1 MSVPDNF
8 LLTFFTVAITRLLD
22 IDETT
27 LKRADNDDVGDTLLT
42 DCRRCVLDQQYAI
55 LLETSETYGRKKQ
68 LQNNGSHSIT
78 ISVNQVQ
85 ERLSQLKHESNLS
98 HGLKIAM
105 EDMDDAARI
114 AICKLILHAEDEQQQ
129 QQSCHDKGDGGE
141 ERTMK
146 PSSSSS
152 GRKLQDE
159 GRLDRNKLME
169 YFGLC
174 QASLKLDCVVKFMAG
189 ETTSLFERKSNDN
202 NINNNDYKTAA
213 TVTTIMFPQS
223 RHEYVQQLLAKSMG
237 WDPGFVTS
245 ELRQIFVEKN
255 KNSVDDD
262 DDDGDEYYNKEVVL
276 LFQQLVEKIMVAVRL
291 ASLRIN
297 KSQQDSKLL
306 NDLDKGGNTRVV
318 SVQYSE
324 FEISSDGT
332 KKKSK
337 TNAPEQIS
345 QEERIDDES
354 ITEEEKKR
362 QLRLASEAAMLQQTI
377 LGKLYNMDEHQRN
390 NELKEAEE
398 VSNEFMKQVMELS
411 PGQERIDFLRR
422 VDPVTS
428 TQLAIHKLWNGVL
441 KANDGKPPQTVAA
454 PKTTGV

>member
-1 MSVPDNF
+1 M
-8 LLTFFTVAITRLLD
+8 
-22 IDETT
+22 
-27 LKRADNDDVGDTLLT
+27 G
-42 DCRRCVLDQQYAI
+42 
-55 LLETSETYGRKKQ
+55 
-68 LQNNGSHSIT
+68 
-78 ISVNQVQ
+78 
-85 ERLSQLKHESNLS
+85 
-98 HGLKIAM
+98 
-105 EDMDDAARI
+105 
-114 AICKLILHAEDEQQQ
+114 LHAEDEQQQQQQQ
-129 QQSCHDKGDGGE
+129 QQSCHDKGDEGE

-146 PSSSSS
+146 SSSR
-152 GRKLQDE
+152 RKLQDE
-159 GRLDRNKLME
+159 GHLDRNKLME

-174 QASLKLDCVVKFMAG
+174 QASLKLECVVKFMAG

-202 NINNNDYKTAA
+202 NNNNNDYKTAA

-237 WDPGFVTS
+237 WDPDFVTS

-262 DDDGDEYYNKEVVL
+262 DDDEYYNKEVVL
-276 LFQQLVEKIMVAVRL
+276 LFQQLVEQIMDAVRL

-345 QEERIDDES
+345 QEERIDDDS

-441 KANDGKPPQTVAA
+441 KANGGKPPQTEAA
-454 PKTTGV
+454 TKTTGV

>member
-8 LLTFFTVAITRLLD
+8 LLTFFTVATTRLLD

-27 LKRADNDDVGDTLLT
+27 LKGAENDDVGDTLLT
-42 DCRRCVLDQQYAI
+42 DYRRCVLDQQYAV
-55 LLETSETYGRKKQ
+55 LLETSEIYQKQ
-68 LQNNGSHSIT
+68 NQQHNNGSNSIT
-78 ISVNQVQ
+78 LSVNQVQ
-85 ERLSQLKHESNLS
+85 ERLSQLKHEPNLS
-98 HGLKIAM
+98 HELKMAM
-105 EDMDDAARI
+105 EDMNDAARI

-129 QQSCHDKGDGGE
+129 QSCHDKGDEGE
-141 ERTMK
+141 ETTIK
-146 PSSSSS
+146 SPSFLSR
-152 GRKLQDE
+152 RKLQDE

-174 QASLKLDCVVKFMAG
+174 QASLKLECVVKFMAG

-202 NINNNDYKTAA
+202 NDDHKTATA
-213 TVTTIMFPQS
+213 VTTSIFPQS

-255 KNSVDDD
+255 KNSVDINDEDD
-262 DDDGDEYYNKEVVL
+262 DEYYNKEVVL
-276 LFQQLVEKIMVAVRL
+276 LFQQLVEQIMAAVRL
-291 ASLRIN
+291 ASLRI
-297 KSQQDSKLL
+297 KSQQDSKLP

-332 KKKSK
+332 KEKSK
-337 TNAPEQIS
+337 INAPERLS
-345 QEERIDDES
+345 QEERIDDS

-362 QLRLASEAAMLQQTI
+362 QLRLASEATMLQQTI
-377 LGKLYNMDEHQRN
+377 LGKLYNMDEHERN
-390 NELKEAEE
+390 NVLNEAEV
-398 VSNEFMKQVMELS
+398 VSKEFMEQAMELS

-428 TQLAIHKLWNGVL
+428 RQLAIHKLWTGMLEANG
-441 KANDGKPPQTVAA
+441 GKPTQMAV
-454 PKTTGV
+454 TTTTRIL